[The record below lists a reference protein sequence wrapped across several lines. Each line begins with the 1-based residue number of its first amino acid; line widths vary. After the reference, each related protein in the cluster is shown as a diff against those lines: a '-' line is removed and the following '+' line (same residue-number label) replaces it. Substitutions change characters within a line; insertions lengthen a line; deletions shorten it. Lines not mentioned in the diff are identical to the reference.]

1 MPRRNTCKR
10 LSMMQTEMAVNAEPV
25 VAGGQ
30 PDYHRGSHHMVAPEK
45 DVLVAS
51 TGQHQHCHLVLRD
64 QWLERLIDRLPGYL
78 QSAVRWSRRPSSRW
92 VRVPAGVFLI
102 GASILGFLPVLGFWM
117 LPLGLVLLAA
127 SALGNRSPP

>member
-1 MPRRNTCKR
+1 
-10 LSMMQTEMAVNAEPV
+10 
-25 VAGGQ
+25 
-30 PDYHRGSHHMVAPEK
+30 MVTPEK

-64 QWLERLIDRLPGYL
+64 QRLERLIDRLPGYL

-117 LPLGLVLLAA
+117 LPLGLVLLAEDF
-127 SALGNRSPP
+127 PPARWAIARLRDWVERRWPQLLRRGQ